1 MKYNHLIYLLMSIF
15 MACVNAG
22 CKDDT
27 FLSSETE
34 EEDGNGI
41 YISIMVN
48 TGGNSVSRAGTTPT
62 PGEDGDGPQHGVGD
76 ENKIYS
82 LIVYFFQGEESNGE
96 RMGINSSEPENIPV
110 YKLEFDSDE
119 LYGGNNATNNYDAV
133 YYSVTKEVSEIGL
146 NIGQTYDVLVIVNP
160 DLFKFSYDINT
171 LKDLQNAA
179 LRDIIVDNTDNGKKT
194 YRFLMAS
201 ATSEFNA
208 DTGINSVKIEATN
221 TKNNPAV
228 VHVDVERMA
237 ARVDCH
243 IENNGVYNVVARNG
257 DKVELQSL
265 IVVNKYIANVDD
277 YGWYLTNS
285 GSYWFKRVTNE
296 LSISSNIEYLGD
308 EKTLDVNGVAGNYV
322 LGPMTLDPPEIIDTT
337 DIFPYDHSLYYYKN
351 NHSDWEDIW
360 ISTTDLLNRP
370 LTSTHKGDTYH
381 FLDYVQ
387 ENILPVDVLN
397 QANGMAYY
405 CTGIV
410 FKAKYI
416 PDGITTTDDG
426 TFYRYNGKFYGSLDE
441 IIIGNQS
448 ISDNNLSQYGIT
460 KYNNGICYYTYF
472 IKHAEDGDD
481 TKVSPMEYAIVRNN
495 IYQVNVTGI
504 NDIGTVTPTDYSLN
518 LECIVADWEHEDEIT
533 IDFNNNYSGE
543 INGVNVVKDNNDVF
557 VAYSQDNEVRDAQFK
572 FQMNTPVGVGWTA
585 HLTNPNDFEFVGDYH
600 GVGVGGDNDF
610 VTLQI
615 LPRRPFEE
623 GVERATEM
631 YITIDTDNSLLD
643 FNVDS
648 KENKKFPGDGDAIRI
663 RQVSTIEYDNQK
675 NQGN

>member
-1 MKYNHLIYLLMSIF
+1 MKYNHLIYLLMSFF

-41 YISIMVN
+41 YVSIMVN
-48 TGGNSVSRAGTTPT
+48 TGGNGVSRAGTTPT
-62 PGEDGDGPQHGVGD
+62 PGENGNGLQHGMGD

-82 LIVYFFQGEESNGE
+82 LIVYFFQGEESNGK
-96 RMGINSSEPENIPV
+96 RMGINSSEPEKIPV
-110 YKLEFDSDE
+110 YKLVFDSDE
-119 LYGGNNATNNYDAV
+119 LYGENNATDNYDAV

-179 LRDIIVDNTDNGKKT
+179 LRDIIIDNSNNGITT
-194 YRFLMAS
+194 YQFLMAS

-208 DTGINSVKIEATN
+208 DKGVNSVKINATN

-228 VHVDVERMA
+228 VYVDVERMA

-243 IENNGVYNVVARNG
+243 IDNNGEYNVIGRNG

-265 IVVNKYIANVDD
+265 IVVNKYIANVDE
-277 YGWYLTNS
+277 YGWYLPNS
-285 GSYWFKRVTNE
+285 GSYWFKRVTE
-296 LSISSNIEYLGD
+296 DLTTFSNIEYLGD
-308 EKTLDVNGVAGNYV
+308 EKKLEMNGVAGNYV
-322 LGPMTLDPPEIIDTT
+322 LGPMTLTPPEIIDRI
-337 DIFPYDHSLYYYKN
+337 DFPYDHSLYYSKDDISVWN
-351 NHSDWEDIW
+351 DNWTSISDLSNS
-360 ISTTDLLNRP
+360 ST
-370 LTSTHKGDTYH
+370 TSTHEGVTYY

-387 ENILPVDVLN
+387 ENVLPVEVLN
-397 QANGMAYY
+397 RPNGMAYY

-416 PDGITTTDDG
+416 PEGIKTDDG

-448 ISDNNLSQYGIT
+448 ISDNNLSKYGIT

-504 NDIGTVTPTDYSLN
+504 NDIGSVTPTDYSLN

-533 IDFNNNYSGE
+533 IDFSNNYNGE
-543 INGVNVVKDNNDVF
+543 ISGVIVVKDDTDVL
-557 VAYSQDNEVRDAQFK
+557 VAYSQDNEVREARFTFNMK
-572 FQMNTPVGVGWTA
+572 TPVGVGWTA
-585 HLTNPNDFEFVGDYH
+585 HLTNPNDFEFVSDYH
-600 GVGVGGDNDF
+600 GVGGGGP

-623 GVERATEM
+623 GVERATKM

-648 KENKKFPGDGDAIRI
+648 NENNENKKFPGDGDAIRI